1 MPETAQM
8 SSTALQTVVATG
20 FYKRRETG
28 RDDGYDGDLEQTTEG
43 DIYRQLTSCSRL
55 QSIKE
60 RGEIMLTN
68 CICSKSRHRL
78 MLAIVQ

>member
-20 FYKRRETG
+20 FYKRRKTG

-43 DIYRQLTSCSRL
+43 DIYRQLTSYSRL

-68 CICSKSRHRL
+68 YICSKK
-78 MLAIVQ
+78 QT